1 MEVSVSESPSDN
13 SETLLSQPD
22 IWHVSISMAGDEYST
37 RSISS
42 HSVGEGERPLEVS
55 NEC

>member
-22 IWHVSISMAGDEYST
+22 IWHASIPMAGDEYST